1 MLTVASLRF
10 LTHRDKYAIVN
21 IYGVHEILAEIT
33 VATIAGKALVAANA
47 CVTFDDYAP
56 IESGGTISKQIAM

>member
-33 VATIAGKALVAANA
+33 VATIAGQALKRLHPSA
-47 CVTFDDYAP
+47 FDPALSHFDV
-56 IESGGTISKQIAM
+56 SK